1 MLLLT
6 SSNNPPLTSP
16 LPLNKSG
23 NMEPVNHSFQR
34 REHTANATYKA
45 GHIKTNPD
53 PGGTKRA
60 HGHPSL
66 GGALISVTSQETWR
80 LLLQWRHSQGT
91 CQVER
96 RCLLATACMWALNF
110 STCLDFIG
118 TYQTFEPASHLDEAE
133 SGLPLVSTASLL

>member
-53 PGGTKRA
+53 PEGTKRA
-60 HGHPSL
+60 HGHPRL
-66 GGALISVTSQETWR
+66 GGGPDFRHIPGNMEAASSVEALPGYVPGGEKVFISNSMYV
-80 LLLQWRHSQGT
+80 G
-91 CQVER
+91 
-96 RCLLATACMWALNF
+96 
-110 STCLDFIG
+110 
-118 TYQTFEPASHLDEAE
+118 FEF
-133 SGLPLVSTASLL
+133 